1 MPTSKD
7 YYDILGISRQ
17 ASVNDIKRA
26 YRKLAHKYHPD
37 KGGTKEDERKF
48 REVQEAY
55 EVLSDDKK
63 RAAYDQFG
71 HAGAAGAGAGP
82 GGFGGQGFG
91 GFQGGA
97 EGVDFGGFGDIF
109 EQFFGGFGGAGT
121 RQRGPARGSD
131 LQVNVTVDFEEA
143 VRGADKEVSLTR
155 RAACGTC
162 SGNGAAKG
170 AKIVTCQRCNGQG
183 QVQVTRRTILGTMAQ
198 VTPCPECHGEG
209 KRPEKACPT
218 CGGEGR
224 VQKKETLK
232 VKIPA
237 GIDDGQTIRVQGA
250 GEAGERGAPSG
261 HAYVVVRVKPSK
273 AFERDGADLRIAVPV
288 SFAQAT
294 LGATIEVP
302 TPTGDTATF
311 KIPAGTQSGTSFT
324 LKGEGMPKLG
334 SAARGD
340 LVATVQVVVPKKLSA
355 EEKKLVEALGRHDD
369 MDVGGKSGLFG
380 KLGL

>member
-109 EQFFGGFGGAGT
+109 EQFFGGFGGAG
-121 RQRGPARGSD
+121 
-131 LQVNVTVDFEEA
+131 
-143 VRGADKEVSLTR
+143 
-155 RAACGTC
+155 
-162 SGNGAAKG
+162 
-170 AKIVTCQRCNGQG
+170 
-183 QVQVTRRTILGTMAQ
+183 
-198 VTPCPECHGEG
+198 
-209 KRPEKACPT
+209 
-218 CGGEGR
+218 
-224 VQKKETLK
+224 
-232 VKIPA
+232 
-237 GIDDGQTIRVQGA
+237 
-250 GEAGERGAPSG
+250 
-261 HAYVVVRVKPSK
+261 
-273 AFERDGADLRIAVPV
+273 
-288 SFAQAT
+288 
-294 LGATIEVP
+294 
-302 TPTGDTATF
+302 
-311 KIPAGTQSGTSFT
+311 
-324 LKGEGMPKLG
+324 
-334 SAARGD
+334 
-340 LVATVQVVVPKKLSA
+340 
-355 EEKKLVEALGRHDD
+355 
-369 MDVGGKSGLFG
+369 
-380 KLGL
+380 